1 MIQVTGA
8 KNSGEMQNVSSHMSE
23 LNLLNQKIIDAMG
36 NINESVEKY
45 NVMTQDVENI
55 ARKINLLSL
64 NAAIDKFDSTVGEL
78 LTAVAQ
84 AIADA
89 KKTSENS
96 GHIQNSMEKVS
107 QIADK
112 VQGVIHE
119 TNRIL
124 N

>member
-84 AIADA
+84 A